1 MTRHVAFN
9 VLSTLILESKLEG
22 LPTGISQRF
31 LDVFSTASIPE
42 LVNRAM
48 ELIPESTVVILGR
61 DFTIEDLLA
70 LPRCSN
76 DEAMW
81 HGCYLMLVFE
91 QLWKLYGGSGRSD
104 SGIFARLKNYN
115 AYARGTRTVV
125 ENTLAV
131 EKALATE
138 GSKGY
143 ARRLWTSAP
152 GAVTANEVLILETA
166 MMTKRRVYSC
176 GDQELVTSNRKGK
189 ARADTDTDVD
199 DESPDF
205 LIDERTRSDH
215 DPAEQS
221 LLNTHAE
228 NDDVQDSDIEEL
240 PTRNRGRPALQLLSQ

>member
-1 MTRHVAFN
+1 M
-9 VLSTLILESKLEG
+9 EG

-91 QLWKLYGGSGRSD
+91 QLWKLYGGSGRGD